1 MSLEIILAIVVVVLV
16 LAVIFLIIKLQK
28 PQDNE
33 SMKMLQEHIFN
44 LNKTFDSKLS
54 ETNRFLDSKLSET
67 NKTLEDRLFKSSEI
81 LDKKLWESSKLMSDN
96 MNKTFATS
104 TKINTE
110 ANKAIE
116 DITKKL
122 TQLEE
127 TNNQIK
133 DIGGQLRGLENI
145 LKNPK
150 QRWNLWEYFLKE
162 LLENVF
168 TPDQYKLQYTINS
181 VWIVDAALF
190 IWDKTIPIDS
200 KFPQENYE
208 RLIASEDEYSIKKYS
223 TELRRDIK
231 KRIDETSKYIIPE
244 EWTTDFAFMLI
255 PAEWLYYDLFI
266 NKVWDIE
273 PKKLIEYA
281 FTKKVIIC
289 SPSSFYAY
297 LQTVIQGMKSLQIEE
312 HAKDIQ
318 KYVIKL
324 QKDLWSYEELFG
336 KLWNSLG
343 TTVNHYNNA
352 YKRLNIIDKDIVKI
366 TAWEAGGEVEILHLE
381 KPSLD

>member
-1 MSLEIILAIVVVVLV
+1 MPLEYILIFLV
-16 LAVIFLIIKLQK
+16 LSLLAVVIFLLLKLQK
-28 PQDNE
+28 PKDNE
-33 SMKMLQEHIFN
+33 SIKMLQEHLFN
-44 LNKTFDSKLS
+44 LNKTFDSKIT
-54 ETNRFLDSKLSET
+54 ETNKFLDDKLTQT
-67 NKTLEDRLFKSSEI
+67 NKTLEDRLFKNSEI
-81 LDKKLWESSKLMSDN
+81 LDKKLWESSKLLSDN
-96 MNKTFATS
+96 MSKTFATS
-104 TKINTE
+104 TKINEE
-110 ANKAIE
+110 ANKRIE

-127 TNNQIK
+127 TNKQIK
-133 DIGGQLRGLENI
+133 DIGWQLKWLENV

-168 TPDQYKLQYTINS
+168 TSDQYKIQYQMNGIG
-181 VWIVDAALF
+181 IVDAALF
-190 IWDKTIPIDS
+190 IGWKVIPIDS

-208 RLIASEDEYSIKKYS
+208 KLIASEDEFSIKKYS
-223 TELRRDIK
+223 TELKKDIK
-231 KRIDETSKYIIPE
+231 NRIDETSKYIIPE

-281 FTKKVIIC
+281 FAKKVIIC

-297 LQTVIQGMKSLQIEE
+297 LQTVIQGMKALQIEE
-312 HAKDIQ
+312 QAKEIQ

-324 QKDLWSYEELFG
+324 QKDLGQYEELFQ
-336 KLWNSLG
+336 KVWNSLG

-352 YKRLNIIDKDIVKI
+352 YKRLNIIDKDIFKI
-366 TAWEAGGEVEILHLE
+366 TSWEAGWEVEILQID
-381 KPSLD
+381 KPNLD